1 MTPVRRR
8 NLQRLLD
15 PAHIAFIGG
24 DSADFAAR
32 LCANAG
38 YRGRIWGVNPRR
50 ETLGGAPCFPGIDD
64 LPEAPDAV
72 FLAVPHEFAVETV
85 QNLRDAG
92 TGGIACFTAGFG
104 ELGQAGADR
113 ERALVEA
120 AGDLALVGPN
130 CQGVLNYVNQAPL
143 WPFGY
148 PFAQFDRGA
157 AIVSQSG
164 MLCSNLTMQQRSIPF
179 SYVISAGNQAVLGV
193 EDYLDVLI
201 DDAAVTAIG
210 LYIEGLRDIPR
221 FSEVALRALEKG
233 IPIVALKAGSS
244 KIGARVTVTHTG
256 SLSGSER
263 LYRALFD
270 RLGVVQVD
278 TPAVLLETLKLVS
291 VSGAPAGRRLAAFTL
306 SGGEAAIVADIS
318 ERLGLDLVQPS
329 PRTAGELARRLPDI
343 ATVSN
348 PLDLTTPLWGDEEKV
363 PGVIGTLLHDG
374 FDTAL
379 LVQDY
384 PTPESGIG
392 SDQYHADARSFI
404 NATRAAGIPA
414 AVCSSLPENI
424 EEQTR
429 RMLIAGGVTPL
440 QGIQEALQAIAGA
453 ASHGMRR
460 RRVDALQ
467 DTATVRLEPLPPLA
481 GELEVL
487 NEWEGKSRLAEW
499 GIPIP
504 EGRLVPADRAVDAAE
519 ELGFPVAVKLVAR
532 GLPHKTEAGAVHL
545 GLASRGEVASALRA
559 IRESVARHAPDIPAG
574 RFLVEK
580 MVGEPVAEL
589 LLGIRRDPQFG
600 LIMVLASGGTLVE
613 LVDDACTL
621 LLPVDRDSI
630 RGAID
635 GLKIATLLDGYRGR
649 PPADKEALID
659 LILDVARFA
668 LESASTLSELD
679 INPLMVLPEG
689 VVAADV
695 LLRISAGTG

>member
-24 DSADFAAR
+24 DNADFAAG

-38 YRGRIWGVNPRR
+38 YKGKIWGVNPHRKIM
-50 ETLGGAPCFPGIDD
+50 GGAPCFAGIDD

-72 FLAVPHEFAVETV
+72 FLAVPHKFVVETV
-85 QNLRDAG
+85 RSLRDAG

-104 ELGQAGADR
+104 ELGAEGVER
-113 ERALVEA
+113 ERALVDA

-130 CQGVLNYVNQAPL
+130 CQGVLNYVNQATL

-148 PFAQFDRGA
+148 PFASFEKGA
-157 AIVSQSG
+157 ALISQSG

-201 DDAAVTAIG
+201 DDDAVTAVG

-221 FSEVALRALEKG
+221 FSEVAMRALQAG
-233 IPIVALKAGSS
+233 VPIVALKAGSS
-244 KIGARVTVTHTG
+244 KIGAQVTITHTG

-263 LYRALFD
+263 LYQALFD
-270 RLGVVQVD
+270 RVGVVQVD

-306 SGGEAAIVADIS
+306 SGGEAAILADVS
-318 ERLGLDLVQPS
+318 ERLGLELVQPS
-329 PRTAGELARRLPDI
+329 RRTAAALARRLPDI

-363 PGVIGTLLHDG
+363 PGVIGTLLDDG

-384 PTPESGIG
+384 PTPESGIS

-429 RMLIAGGVTPL
+429 LMLIAGGVTPL

-453 ASHGMRR
+453 ASYGMRR
-460 RRVDALQ
+460 GRIGAMRDA
-467 DTATVRLEPLPPLA
+467 ATIGLAPLPPLED
-481 GELEVL
+481 ELEVL
-487 NEWEGKSRLAEW
+487 DEWEGKSRLAAW

-504 EGRLVPADRAVDAAE
+504 EGRLVAAGQAADAAG
-519 ELGFPVAVKLVAR
+519 ELGFPVAVKLVDR
-532 GLPHKTEAGAVHL
+532 HLHHKTEAGALRL
-545 GLASRGEVASALRA
+545 GLESREEVTRAVRA
-559 IRESVARHAPDIPAG
+559 ILESVAGYAPDIPTG
-574 RFLVEK
+574 RFLSEK
-580 MVGEPVAEL
+580 MVSEPVAEL

-600 LIMVLASGGTLVE
+600 LAMVLASGGTLVE
-613 LVDDACTL
+613 LVDDARTL
-621 LLPVDRDSI
+621 LLPADRDSI
-630 RGAID
+630 RGVID
-635 GLKIATLLDGYRGR
+635 RLKIAALMDGYRGR
-649 PPADKEALID
+649 PPADKEALTD
-659 LILDVARFA
+659 LILDVTRFA
-668 LESASTLSELD
+668 LESASTLSELE
-679 INPLMVLPEG
+679 INPLMVLPDG
-689 VVAADV
+689 GVAADV
-695 LLRISAGTG
+695 LLRMAAGEG